1 MKVLMALLAVGL
13 LGLCVPSAAEVQQV
27 TIAAGGVL

>member
-1 MKVLMALLAVGL
+1 MKVPTWILAVGL
-13 LGLCVPSAAEVQQV
+13 LGLSVPAVAEVQQV